1 MSNERLGAEPR
12 DWLLLLLCSPSGAGK
27 TTLKNR
33 LLARFGDL
41 RFSISHTT
49 RPRRPHEQDGRE
61 YHFVGR
67 EAFERMVREGLFVEW
82 AEVHGN
88 LYGTGVAEVEA
99 AYDGRHR
106 GIVFDVDYQGAR
118 QILARRSD
126 AVSVFVLP
134 PSFAELER
142 RLRARA
148 DEPEASVVR
157 RLANA
162 RRELEHYAF
171 FDYVLINDDL
181 DASTEALCGVVLAER
196 QRRSRRAPEAER
208 VLAEARRSG
217 PRPETDPTPGP
228 NGPPKPVPERPH
240 LARTVC
246 GAHGW
251 APWTCKPG

>member
-1 MSNERLGAEPR
+1 MSNERPTAEAS

-33 LLARFGDL
+33 LLERFADL

-61 YHFVGR
+61 YHFLER
-67 EAFERMVREGLFVEW
+67 DAFEAMARKGAFVEW

-88 LYGTGVAEVEA
+88 LYGTSFAEVEA
-99 AYDGRHR
+99 ANDGRHR

-118 QILARRSD
+118 QILARRPD
-126 AVSVFVLP
+126 AVGVFILP
-134 PSFAELER
+134 PSFAALEQ
-142 RLRARA
+142 RLRGRA

-171 FDYVLINDDL
+171 FDYVLVNDRLQD
-181 DASTEALCGVVLAER
+181 STEALCSIVVAER
-196 QRRSRRAPEAER
+196 QRRGRRAPEAER
-208 VLAEARRSG
+208 ILAEARRARLVSMPPAGPGSG
-217 PRPETDPTPGP
+217 PVG
-228 NGPPKPVPERPH
+228 GPPKPVPERPR
-240 LARTVC
+240 L
-246 GAHGW
+246 G
-251 APWTCKPG
+251 

>member
-1 MSNERLGAEPR
+1 MSNERPPAESQ

-33 LLARFGDL
+33 LLERFGDL

-61 YHFVGR
+61 YHFLDR
-67 EAFERMVREGLFVEW
+67 DAFERKAREGAFVEW

-88 LYGTGVAEVEA
+88 LYGTSFAEVEA
-99 AYDGRHR
+99 AHDGRHR

-118 QILARRSD
+118 QILARRPD
-126 AVSVFVLP
+126 AVGVFILP
-134 PSFAELER
+134 PSFAVLEQ

-171 FDYVLINDDL
+171 FDYVLVNDHL
-181 DASTEALCGVVLAER
+181 HESTEALCSIVVAER
-196 QRRSRRAPEAER
+196 QRRGRRAPEAER
-208 VLAEARRSG
+208 VLAEARRARLVSLPPAEG
-217 PRPETDPTPGP
+217 AAPG
-228 NGPPKPVPERPH
+228 GAGRPPKPVPERPR
-240 LARTVC
+240 L
-246 GAHGW
+246 G
-251 APWTCKPG
+251 

>member
-1 MSNERLGAEPR
+1 MSNERPGPEPR

-33 LLARFGDL
+33 LLARFSDL

-49 RPRRPHEQDGRE
+49 RPRRSHEQDGRE
-61 YHFVGR
+61 YHFVAR
-67 EAFERMVREGLFVEW
+67 DAFERMAREGAFVEW

-88 LYGTGVAEVEA
+88 LYGTGFGEVEA
-99 AYDGRHR
+99 AHDGRHR

-118 QILARRSD
+118 QILARRPD

-148 DEPEASVVR
+148 DEPEESVAR

-171 FDYVLINDDL
+171 FDYVLVNDDL
-181 DASTEALCGVVLAER
+181 DRSTEALAGIVLAER
-196 QRRSRRAPEAER
+196 QRRVRRAADAER
-208 VLAEARRSG
+208 VLAEARRAAGGARPDADPTSG
-217 PRPETDPTPGP
+217 PGGP
-228 NGPPKPVPERPH
+228 PPKPVPERPR
-240 LARTVC
+240 L
-246 GAHGW
+246 G
-251 APWTCKPG
+251 

>member
-1 MSNERLGAEPR
+1 MSNERPPEPR

-33 LLARFGDL
+33 LLERFGDL

-67 EAFERMVREGLFVEW
+67 EAFERMVREGAFVEW

-88 LYGTGVAEVEA
+88 LYGTSFAEVEA
-99 AYDGRHR
+99 AHDGRHR

-118 QILARRSD
+118 QILARRPD

-134 PSFAELER
+134 PSFAVLEQ

-148 DEPEASVVR
+148 DEPEKSVRR

-162 RRELEHYAF
+162 QCELEHYAF
-171 FDYVLINDDL
+171 FDYVIVNDRL
-181 DASTEALCGVVLAER
+181 HESTEALCGIVLAER
-196 QRRSRRAPEAER
+196 HRRERRAADAER
-208 VLAEARRSG
+208 LLAEARR
-217 PRPETDPTPGP
+217 TA
-228 NGPPKPVPERPH
+228 GPPDEGADHGGDGRP
-240 LARTVC
+240 
-246 GAHGW
+246 
-251 APWTCKPG
+251 

>member
-1 MSNERLGAEPR
+1 MSNEPSPAEAR

-33 LLARFGDL
+33 LLERFGDL

-49 RPRRPHEQDGRE
+49 RPRRAHELDGRE

-67 EAFERMVREGLFVEW
+67 DEFERMARAGAFVEW

-88 LYGTGVAEVEA
+88 LYGTGFAEVDA
-99 AYDGRHR
+99 AHDGRHR

-118 QILARRSD
+118 QILARRPD
-126 AVSVFVLP
+126 AVGVFILP
-134 PSFAELER
+134 PSFAALEQ

-171 FDYVLINDDL
+171 FDYVLVNDRL
-181 DASTEALCGVVLAER
+181 QESTEALCSIVIAER
-196 QRRSRRAPEAER
+196 QRRARRAPEAER
-208 VLAEARRSG
+208 VLAEARRARLVG
-217 PRPETDPTPGP
+217 PTGAPPAAGPGAP
-228 NGPPKPVPERPH
+228 GAPPKPVPERPR
-240 LARTVC
+240 L
-246 GAHGW
+246 G
-251 APWTCKPG
+251 